1 MGALG
6 VLILAVSV
14 IASVLIFLLTR
25 GHVALIALPLVIGL
39 PLAGVFGRRR

>member
-6 VLILAVSV
+6 MTILAVSV
-14 IASVLIFLLTR
+14 IASVLIFLMTR
-25 GHVALIALPLVIGL
+25 GHVMLIALPLMVGL